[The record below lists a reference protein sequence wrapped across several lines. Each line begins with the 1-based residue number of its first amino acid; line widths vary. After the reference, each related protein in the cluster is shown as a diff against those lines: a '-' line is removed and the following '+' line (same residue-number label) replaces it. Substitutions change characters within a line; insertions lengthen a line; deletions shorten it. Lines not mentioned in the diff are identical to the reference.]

1 MGTMNV
7 SPPNPPKPAAENG
20 PAHAI
25 VPPPHARPAEEVLAD
40 LSTSRHGLDRD
51 EAARRLTE
59 QGPNELPRATPPG
72 VWSVFLHQFCSPL
85 IYVLLA
91 AAVVSVFLKEWT
103 DAGFIFAVL
112 LINAV
117 IGTVQEYH
125 AQRSALA
132 LRQLVRSMAMVVR
145 GGESLEIEA
154 GELVTGDVVLLSAGA
169 KVPADL
175 RLLHGLGLQ
184 IDESL
189 LTGESLPVDKNPDI
203 QLPADTGVADR
214 ENMAFA
220 GSLVSKGRGRGVVTA
235 TGVQTEVGKVAE
247 SLATQE
253 VAKPPLIQRMEK
265 FTIGI
270 AITLACIVLA
280 LAAVELSQG
289 ASWKEVFLVS
299 VALAVS
305 AIPEGL
311 PVALTV
317 ALAIG
322 MNRMAKRNVIVRQLV
337 AVEALGSCTTIA
349 SDKTGTLTL
358 NELTCRRLV
367 LPGAQPWSITGE
379 GMIPEGRFEIQAGSR
394 GEADQEQVRRLA
406 EVAVLCNEG
415 YLGMRDGSW
424 THHGD
429 TVDVALLVMAHK
441 AGLTQPD
448 TLSEFPL
455 CETIP
460 YESERGYAASLH
472 GGSRGPRICVK
483 GALEKILPMCRFMR
497 TREDT
502 VPVEAGQLEEAATR
516 LASEGYRV
524 LAFAEGHPSQDPGHA
539 FGEDHLHDLS
549 FLGLVGM
556 IDPLRPESKGA
567 VEACQAAGMQVCMIT
582 GDHPA
587 TAFAISRELGL
598 AQSPDQVVSG
608 HQLHET
614 QDEAQFDQLTSGAR
628 VFARVEPQQKLAI
641 VKSLERAGHFVAV
654 TGDGVNDAPALT
666 SAHAGIAM
674 GKRGTDVARE
684 SAHLIITDDNFASIV
699 AGVEEG
705 RVAYQNIRKVIFLLI
720 STGAAEVV
728 LFIFS
733 LMAGLPLPL
742 TAVQLLW
749 LNLVTNGI
757 QDVALAFEPGE
768 GNEMKRPPRRPRER
782 IFNRVMIE
790 RVVLSALIVGGMAFL
805 LFQNFLDMGFSTFEA
820 RNLVLMLMVLF
831 ENVQVGNSRSETRSA
846 FSLNPFRNPL
856 LLFGTLIAQLIHIG
870 ALYTPGLSTILEVQ
884 PVTFGLWIKLLLCAL
899 SILLA
904 IELHKGWMT
913 WRNRRK
919 RSRQP
924 SPRATRRN

>member
-1 MGTMNV
+1 MKV
-7 SPPNPPKPAAENG
+7 
-20 PAHAI
+20 
-25 VPPPHARPAEEVLAD
+25 
-40 LSTSRHGLDRD
+40 
-51 EAARRLTE
+51 
-59 QGPNELPRATPPG
+59 QGPNELPQATPPV
-72 VWSVFLHQFCSPL
+72 VWSVFFHQFCSPL

-91 AAVVSVFLKEWT
+91 AAVVSVFLGEWT

-112 LINAV
+112 LINAI

-145 GGESLEIEA
+145 GGESFEIEA
-154 GELVTGDVVLLSAGA
+154 RELVAGDVVLLSAGA
-169 KVPADL
+169 KVPGDL

-203 QLPADTGVADR
+203 QLPADTALADL

-235 TGVQTEVGKVAE
+235 TGVQTEVGKLAE

-253 VAKPPLIQRMEK
+253 VAKPPLIQRMER

-270 AITLACIVLA
+270 AIALACTVSVLA
-280 LAAVELSQG
+280 VVELLQG

-367 LPGAQPWSITGE
+367 LPGAPPWSITGE
-379 GMIPEGRFEIQAGSR
+379 GMIPEGRFEIPSGSR
-394 GEADQEQVRRLA
+394 SEGDQERVRRLS

-415 YLGMRDGSW
+415 YLGKRDGSW

-455 CETIP
+455 RETIP

-472 GGSRGPRICVK
+472 GGAQGSRICVK
-483 GALEKILPMCRFMR
+483 GALEKILPMCRSMR
-497 TREDT
+497 TREGT
-502 VPVEAGQLEEAATR
+502 VPIGAVQLEEAATR

-539 FGEDHLHDLS
+539 FGEDHLLDLT
-549 FLGLVGM
+549 FLGLIGM
-556 IDPLRPESKGA
+556 IDPLRPESKEA
-567 VEACQAAGMQVCMIT
+567 VKACEAAGMRVCMIT

-598 AQSPDQVVSG
+598 AQSHDEVVSG
-608 HQLHET
+608 HQLQET
-614 QDEAQFDQLTSGAR
+614 RDQAKLDELTSGAR

-733 LMAGLPLPL
+733 LIAGLPLPL

-768 GNEMKRPPRRPRER
+768 GNEMQRPPRHPRER
-782 IFNRVMIE
+782 IFNRLMIE
-790 RVVLSALIVGGMAFL
+790 RVVISALVMGGMAFL
-805 LFQNFLDMGFSTFEA
+805 LFQKFLGLGLTTFEA

-831 ENVQVGNSRSETRSA
+831 ENVQVGNCRSETRSA
-846 FSLNPFRNPL
+846 FRLNPFRNPL
-856 LLFGTLIAQLIHIG
+856 LLFGTVIAQVIHIG
-870 ALYTPGLSTILEVQ
+870 ALYTPGLSTVLEVQ
-884 PVTFGLWIKLLLCAL
+884 PITFEQWIELLLCAL

-904 IELHKGWMT
+904 IELHKALLT
-913 WRNRRK
+913 RNRRGK
-919 RSRQP
+919 ASLQ
-924 SPRATRRN
+924 